1 MISKNLEQGDFNSRK
16 KLRYKVNREE
26 FDNVVIEKSSAFL
39 GLKLKNPRLKTTETL
54 KMGKR
59 VTRLKPGYLDIRDDR
74 ILIFTDLPA
83 NKWYNYYA
91 LLRVVN
97 PGTFTLPPIQAE
109 AMYSP
114 NIRYTGKLE
123 DPINVNI
130 RK

>member
-1 MISKNLEQGDFNSRK
+1 MPSGFE
-16 KLRYKVNREE
+16 VE
-26 FDNVVIEKSSAFL
+26 
-39 GLKLKNPRLKTTETL
+39 NPRLKTTETL
-54 KMGKR
+54 KWATGNK
-59 VTRLKPGYLDIRDDR
+59 VKPGYLDIRDDR